1 MPFLQKETDQN
12 NNHKRHDTIITLVY
26 KYTIT
31 FLCSFAKSIY
41 YIMMMMMLD
50 SFDAVSRRSDRG
62 VYTLSLLILSFDGPP
77 LVLFGSRAI
86 DVPRVVSRRGFDRS
100 QFHRSLLPED
110 SGFAFE
116 RRRGYGGEKTG

>member
-1 MPFLQKETDQN
+1 MREKTRVFVFFESWERRRMFFFEVPLSLFCEKKQTK
-12 NNHKRHDTIITLVY
+12 TIITSDMILLLLS
-26 KYTIT
+26 YTN
-31 FLCSFAKSIY
+31 
-41 YIMMMMMLD
+41 
-50 SFDAVSRRSDRG
+50 
-62 VYTLSLLILSFDGPP
+62 TLLHSLPLRFDGPP

-86 DVPRVVSRRGFDRS
+86 DVPRIVSRRGFDRS